1 MAIDIP
7 VRQPRN
13 IFETETGN
21 EKILNALSKQA
32 LENKYYGPNIES
44 EINNRNALT
53 EGQNIH
59 NKYLPDEYRLA
70 NQLNQQKFEWNPR
83 NWTSENAS
91 RNAEAKKINEMLPLE
106 IEKMKVE
113 NQFRPQSEQARIN
126 YQNMGGGR
134 GSVEQKDLAALN
146 NQLQI
151 DNPIQT
157 NENQQQYAQRIS
169 SLSDAYG
176 SGSTI
181 LPDGTS
187 LKPLSWRAQQI
198 QNSIMNRNI
207 PVAARNQLINM
218 DSLVQDMNDFDI
230 DAVASFAGPKG
241 KANLIKAQAQMAVD
255 PDDPSIDP
263 KARRY
268 LSAMKQSIIN
278 MDQMRKSFGTS
289 VVPEYVYN
297 TIGKLTNPNDSI
309 WNDKTQVKKAYN
321 DVLKTMSKN
330 RDLLRSKYRGGLNS
344 SIVDNSSSNNIQTA
358 APKATLR
365 YNQQTGNF
373 EEIM

>member
-70 NQLNQQKFEWNPR
+70 NQLNQQKFEWSPR